1 MKLKSL
7 LKKLVFGLTLS
18 QEYICLGLEGTKGI
32 FRSYLTFPN
41 SPDHLEIT
49 HHHLFLGYR
58 PLIIGIWQPNLDPL
72 HHKLSTSTEA
82 CLSLCYPE
90 FKLTNHWGNYPVDS
104 RSVAHLELELV
115 YKQHLDNHT
124 LFIYQG
130 KKGKHHLLNPFH
142 QLTNQVLNHFRIKR
156 IGNIDLPGNL
166 YDQVRIA
173 YSVPRNIS
181 LITIFNSK
189 DRTMNLFPT
198 DLHGPLAAG
207 HYIGSL
213 RHTGKACQQVDKFQ
227 KIVISQIHIDQ
238 FQQVYAMGRNHM
250 QDLKPENNFE
260 LDSIRSEK
268 FDFPLPSGVLR
279 YREMEQIDAYDIH
292 IHRLHFYRIINQ
304 KQLKRPGN
312 SLAHIHQYYAEW
324 RQRKGLETQ
333 LKLR

>member
-7 LKKLVFGLTLS
+7 LKKLLFGLTLP
-18 QEYICLGLEGTKGI
+18 QEYICLGLESTTGT
-32 FRSYLTFPN
+32 FLSYLTFPN
-41 SPDHLEIT
+41 STGYLEIT
-49 HHHLFLGYR
+49 HHQLFLGYR
-58 PLIIGIWQPNLDPL
+58 PLILGIWQPKVAPEHQQLTDFP
-72 HHKLSTSTEA
+72 TV
-82 CLSLCYPE
+82 CLSLSDSE
-90 FKLTNHWGNYPVDS
+90 FILTNHWGNYPVDTH
-104 RSVAHLELELV
+104 SVAHLELELI
-115 YKQHLDNHT
+115 YTKDLDNQS

-142 QLTNQVLNHFRIKR
+142 QLTNHVLNRFRIKR

-181 LITIFNSK
+181 LITIFDSK

-198 DLHGPLAAG
+198 DLHGSVAAG

-213 RHTGKACQQVDKFQ
+213 RHAGKACQQVDKFQ

-250 QDLKPENNFE
+250 QDLKPEGDFE
-260 LDSIRSEK
+260 LDQTRSER
-268 FDFPLPSGVLR
+268 FDFPLPSGVLS
-279 YREMEQIDAYDIH
+279 YREMEQIDTYDIY

-304 KQLKRPGN
+304 KKLKRPGD

-333 LKLR
+333 LRLR